1 MNSWASCK
9 DYWALKG
16 KLLASYED
24 IWASLEDYI
33 KRFGIEVT
41 STWLWE
47 ITILE
52 AVAATN
58 SQIISLLNYNWYL
71 LYSFF

>member
-1 MNSWASCK
+1 MNSWASWK

-16 KLLASYED
+16 NFLASYED
-24 IWASLEDYI
+24 IWASSEDYI
-33 KRFGIEVT
+33 ERFEIEVT

-47 ITILE
+47 ITIVE

-58 SQIISLLNYNWYL
+58 SQIISLLNYN
-71 LYSFF
+71 